1 VFGRGKLGALIA
13 CGELLLRG
21 GYLLVLFVVGRHVRA
36 MHMQGCLSRFLF
48 RPPVVGGGFD
58 QQQTNKNRIRRVLF
72 NIPRIHA

>member
-48 RPPVVGGGFD
+48 RPVVGGGSD
-58 QQQTNKNRIRRVLF
+58 QQTNKNRIRRVLF